1 MTFMNLNMLFDLI
14 QVLLSK
20 RKHPNKDYYFYTHIQ
35 FTINYLL
42 REQKLK
48 YNNYSVQQLNMS
60 NFVKAK

>member
-1 MTFMNLNMLFDLI
+1 MNLNMLFDFI